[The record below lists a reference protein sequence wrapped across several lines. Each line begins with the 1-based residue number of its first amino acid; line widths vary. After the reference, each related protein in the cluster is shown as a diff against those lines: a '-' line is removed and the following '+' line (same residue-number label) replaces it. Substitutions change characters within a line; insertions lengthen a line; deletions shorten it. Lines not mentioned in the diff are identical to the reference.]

1 MARRFKFFIYILIY
15 FSALIFGHQ
24 AVGQSVIPPNQC
36 AIITGATKDPEFALD
51 TIEKFKGI
59 GDPLVIQS
67 NNGFLATSI
76 GIFDKSQADIK
87 VAEFKA
93 KKIIPSDSYCG
104 NADRFIA
111 ILYPNKNFNTLLNEP
126 EKNLQNDLENRLRY
140 LQVREVELSNKA
152 AQLQRV
158 EEELNVT
165 REQLNKKYEDL
176 EILKSKLSVKEQ
188 NLQAKLNNRLEE
200 FEIRDREVSEKSSK
214 LQILETDLNL
224 FQDELNK
231 KSEDLQKLSTE
242 LDTKAD
248 NFQSEV
254 ENTLKKLEVRSAKL
268 TDEATRLQALELE
281 LSKKFTEI
289 EAHENELEINAKTSD
304 QKDKSVTGWA
314 KGLLNEITAGD
325 DN

>member
-165 REQLNKKYEDL
+165 REQLNKK
-176 EILKSKLSVKEQ
+176 
-188 NLQAKLNNRLEE
+188 
-200 FEIRDREVSEKSSK
+200 
-214 LQILETDLNL
+214 
-224 FQDELNK
+224 
-231 KSEDLQKLSTE
+231 
-242 LDTKAD
+242 
-248 NFQSEV
+248 
-254 ENTLKKLEVRSAKL
+254 
-268 TDEATRLQALELE
+268 
-281 LSKKFTEI
+281 
-289 EAHENELEINAKTSD
+289 
-304 QKDKSVTGWA
+304 
-314 KGLLNEITAGD
+314 
-325 DN
+325 